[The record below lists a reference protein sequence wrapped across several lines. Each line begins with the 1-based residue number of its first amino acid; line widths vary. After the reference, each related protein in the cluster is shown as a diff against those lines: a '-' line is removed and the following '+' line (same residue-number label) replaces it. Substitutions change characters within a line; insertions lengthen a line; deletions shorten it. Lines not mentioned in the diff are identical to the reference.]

1 MSRPLT
7 ECALLA
13 RDGARLRCLAASR
26 RQQNESAARCQG
38 LRPLAFRWGEFVIAR
53 EVNGAAIIARDGRAQ
68 LREIGR
74 LGVVLAF
81 LTQLPMPGLPQG
93 VAQPSLVTQ
102 CGERQRRA
110 VGLAETR
117 DEGRDVARYLAAMQ
131 REFGEEAGEVG
142 REQPRIAVA
151 EEAAML
157 LQYLDQQELARLR

>member
-1 MSRPLT
+1 MGRVFVALQRLAGSRIA
-7 ECALLA
+7 ALAL
-13 RDGARLRCLAASR
+13 
-26 RQQNESAARCQG
+26 RQQDESAARCQG
-38 LRPLAFRWGEFVIAR
+38 LRPLAFRWGEFVIAS

-93 VAQPSLVTQ
+93 EDLPSRVSQ

-110 VGLAETR
+110 VGLAESR

-142 REQPRIAVA
+142 REQPRIAVTA
-151 EEAAML
+151 G
-157 LQYLDQQELARLR
+157 ARAPA

>member
-1 MSRPLT
+1 MGRVFV
-7 ECALLA
+7 ALL
-13 RDGARLRCLAASR
+13 CLAGCCFVVFVLS
-26 RQQNESAARCQG
+26 QQDESAARCQG
-38 LRPLAFRWGEFVIAR
+38 LFSFVFRWGEFVIAR

-93 VAQPSLVTQ
+93 VDQPSLVTQ

-117 DEGRDVARYLAAMQ
+117 DEGRDAARYLAAMQ